1 MSVSIPSSFD
11 FGVDLGVDLDVSGIP
26 TSYSVNAAVQPL
38 TLNLNLAPVEVR
50 PIDFSLRLKEIPAIR
65 AHLPLDYRVGLTLLG
80 AELLSVRLVVNKAI
94 EQARA
99 AKAVGSSLE
108 SSVVLVFEDEA
119 RAKKVNEIKD
129 DLAQVFITSEAR
141 VLDKPLLAGGQE
153 ALATVTEEGLTVTVY
168 KASGE
173 KCAAASAAPS
183 PEFCMPTSSASDLR
197 CASGSLHSLPV
208 RYPSK

>member
-80 AELLSVRLVVNKAI
+80 AELLSVRLCGQGQVITEPYEASPC
-94 EQARA
+94 ELRLGAQRQP
-99 AKAVGSSLE
+99 SLQE
-108 SSVVLVFEDEA
+108 LDRLV
-119 RAKKVNEIKD
+119 
-129 DLAQVFITSEAR
+129 
-141 VLDKPLLAGGQE
+141 
-153 ALATVTEEGLTVTVY
+153 
-168 KASGE
+168 SGV
-173 KCAAASAAPS
+173 
-183 PEFCMPTSSASDLR
+183 DR
-197 CASGSLHSLPV
+197 G
-208 RYPSK
+208 

>member
-80 AELLSVRLVVNKAI
+80 AELLSVRLCGQGQVITEPYEANPCELRLGA
-94 EQARA
+94 QRQP
-99 AKAVGSSLE
+99 SLQE
-108 SSVVLVFEDEA
+108 LDRLV
-119 RAKKVNEIKD
+119 
-129 DLAQVFITSEAR
+129 
-141 VLDKPLLAGGQE
+141 
-153 ALATVTEEGLTVTVY
+153 
-168 KASGE
+168 SGV
-173 KCAAASAAPS
+173 
-183 PEFCMPTSSASDLR
+183 DR
-197 CASGSLHSLPV
+197 G
-208 RYPSK
+208 

>member
-80 AELLSVRLVVNKAI
+80 AELLSVRLCGQGQVITEPYEANPCELRPGA
-94 EQARA
+94 QRQP
-99 AKAVGSSLE
+99 SLQE
-108 SSVVLVFEDEA
+108 LDRLV
-119 RAKKVNEIKD
+119 
-129 DLAQVFITSEAR
+129 
-141 VLDKPLLAGGQE
+141 
-153 ALATVTEEGLTVTVY
+153 
-168 KASGE
+168 SGV
-173 KCAAASAAPS
+173 
-183 PEFCMPTSSASDLR
+183 DR
-197 CASGSLHSLPV
+197 G
-208 RYPSK
+208 